1 MKILMVFLPLVAAA
15 SLIACAAPPS
25 STPDV
30 PTEQPKGGAVYID
43 SADLLIMESYPVQ
56 IALHIVGNLP
66 TPCHEFRSEV
76 AQPDNENR
84 IYVSAWSESDPA
96 AMCAQVLQP
105 FDESV
110 GIPMDGSADG
120 TYSVWLNGEKV
131 GEFSYPG

>member
-15 SLIACAAPPS
+15 SLIACVAPP
-25 STPDV
+25 
-30 PTEQPKGGAVYID
+30 PTTQEPRGGAVYID

-76 AQPDNENR
+76 AQPDDQNR
-84 IYVSAWSESDPA
+84 IFADAWSEADPA

-105 FDESV
+105 FDTNVS
-110 GIPMDGSADG
+110 IPMSGAADG
-120 TYSVWLNGEKV
+120 TYSVWLNGEEV
-131 GEFSYPG
+131 GEFTYPG